1 MDNRTQYH
9 LIHTNL
15 GDHYMI
21 TFKKQNKNV
30 GKFSFFW
37 QGKYIYIKSV
47 FVFENYRGQNISSE
61 LFSLFEKEFPESTRF
76 FLETKERSSGYNK
89 LVKLYESWGFKKDA
103 TKKNHY
109 FTNWGETFRCV
120 KMVKN

>member
-1 MDNRTQYH
+1 MDNTYH
-9 LIHTNL
+9 YELIHTNL
-15 GDHYMI
+15 GDHNMI
-21 TFKKQNKNV
+21 TFRKENKNV

-37 QGKYIYIKSV
+37 KEKNIYIKSI
-47 FVFENYRGQNISSE
+47 FVFENFRGKKISSE

-89 LVKLYESWGFKKDA
+89 LVKLYESWGFRKINTSK
-103 TKKNHY
+103 TTY

-120 KMVKN
+120 KMCK

>member
-1 MDNRTQYH
+1 MDNTYNYEM
-9 LIHTNL
+9 IHTNL
-15 GDHYMI
+15 GDHFMI
-21 TFKKQNKNV
+21 TFRKENKNV

-37 QGKYIYIKSV
+37 QEKNIYIKSI
-47 FVFENYRGQNISSE
+47 FVFENFRGKKISSE

-89 LVKLYESWGFKKDA
+89 LVKLYESWGFRKINTSK
-103 TKKNHY
+103 TTY

-120 KMVKN
+120 KMCK

>member
-1 MDNRTQYH
+1 MDDTYD

-15 GDHYMI
+15 GDQCMI
-21 TFKKQNKNV
+21 TFQKENKNV
-30 GKFSFFW
+30 GKISFFW
-37 QGKYIYIKSV
+37 QEKNIYITSI
-47 FVFENYRGQNISSE
+47 FVFENYRGKKISSV
-61 LFSLFEKEFPESTRF
+61 LFSLFEKKFSGTTRF

-89 LVKLYESWGFKKDA
+89 LVELYEGWGFKKLDA
-103 TKKNHY
+103 REKY

>member
-1 MDNRTQYH
+1 MDNIYDYEM
-9 LIHTNL
+9 IHTNL
-15 GDHYMI
+15 GDHIMI
-21 TFKKQNKNV
+21 TFRKENKNV

-37 QGKYIYIKSV
+37 QEKNIYIKSI
-47 FVFENYRGQNISSE
+47 FVFENFRGKKISSK

-89 LVKLYESWGFKKDA
+89 LVKLYESWGFRKINTSK
-103 TKKNHY
+103 TTY

-120 KMVKN
+120 KMCK